1 MARSQRLLELIQVLR
16 RHRQPVSGQALADEL
31 SVSLRTVYRDLEAL
45 GSAGVPI
52 TTERGPGGGCRLLG
66 GYRTQLTGLD
76 AGEAEAL
83 FLAGLPGPAAEL
95 GLGSLLARA
104 QRKVLAA
111 LPARLRAAASLAN
124 QRFHLDARRWFEP
137 APQHPALETVAV
149 AVWSDREL
157 SFAYERNDGQQVARE
172 ADAIAPGLKA
182 GPGTRGPG
190 RRRHRCVSRA

>member
-1 MARSQRLLELIQVLR
+1 MRARRLISLLLTLQNRGHATAAEL
-16 RHRQPVSGQALADEL
+16 AEEL
-31 SVSLRTVYRDLEAL
+31 GVSLRTVYRDLEAL
-45 GSAGVPI
+45 GSAGVPV

-66 GYRTQLTGLD
+66 GYRTQLTGLE

-137 APQHPALETVAV
+137 APEHPALETIAV
-149 AVWSDREL
+149 AVWSDRAL
-157 SFAYERNDGQQVARE
+157 SLRA
-172 ADAIAPGLKA
+172 
-182 GPGTRGPG
+182 TRATTASG
-190 RRRHRCVSRA
+190 SRARPTRSRSA